1 MARTLEE
8 IINEFRDREK
18 SKNITTAVWYIVAA
32 AALASSG
39 AGPDVVQLY
48 QAATKQINLDDQKI
62 VQRRIKEA
70 ILKTSALYGVPR
82 SLQALLPLFNSLKD
96 EEIDHYGPR
105 WEAMQADAQSRT
117 IYEKTRYEKARR
129 YFDTVWTP
137 AGAQA
142 NRDKNFKYH
151 PDLYLLN
158 TQLVYEHY
166 FSEDAILNP
175 VETQMG
181 NIAALICCNC
191 PVQAMWHTRG
201 LINHGGTI
209 NQAEFSHELAV
220 AIATL
225 YECKIGNLTPVSQ
238 IDFENYETL

>member
-1 MARTLEE
+1 MASSLEE
-8 IINEFRDREK
+8 IIREFRDREK
-18 SKNITTAVWYIVAA
+18 AKHITTAAV
-32 AALASSG
+32 ALASSG
-39 AGPDVVQLY
+39 AGPDVVKVY
-48 QAATKQINLDDQKI
+48 QAAIQQVELDDQKI

-82 SLQALLPLFNSLKD
+82 SLQALFPLFNSLKD

-105 WEAMQADAQSRT
+105 WEAMQADPASRT
-117 IYEKTRYEKARR
+117 IYEKNRYEKARR

-137 AGAQA
+137 AAAQA

-158 TQLVYEHY
+158 TQLVYEYY
-166 FSEDAILNP
+166 FAEDAILNP
-175 VETQMG
+175 VESQMC

-201 LINHGGTI
+201 LINHGGTMSE
-209 NQAEFSHELAV
+209 AEFSHEFAV

-225 YECKIGNLTPVSQ
+225 YGCKMGDLKPVNQ
-238 IDFENYETL
+238 IDFENYQTP

>member
-175 VETQMG
+175 VETQM
-181 NIAALICCNC
+181 APKSPLKKEYD
-191 PVQAMWHTRG
+191 TR
-201 LINHGGTI
+201 
-209 NQAEFSHELAV
+209 EFSHELAV